1 MAIYIYYIID
11 NDKLDS
17 SNKISIHNCCHAPKM
32 ASDKE
37 EAVQLMYLSKNIM
50 NRPYNTV
57 LLLRKFVINQ
67 RRNEVKYINDLQATS
82 YMIFNTILKLAHSSI
97 ENKTITVLVVR
108 SDH

>member
-1 MAIYIYYIID
+1 
-11 NDKLDS
+11 
-17 SNKISIHNCCHAPKM
+17 M

-57 LLLRKFVINQ
+57 DLLLLRKFVINQ

-82 YMIFNTILKLAHSSI
+82 YIIFNTISKLTHSSI

>member
-1 MAIYIYYIID
+1 MRPKWPAIKRKRFSLCIYRRMS
-11 NDKLDS
+11 L
-17 SNKISIHNCCHAPKM
+17 H
-32 ASDKE
+32 
-37 EAVQLMYLSKNIM
+37 
-50 NRPYNTV
+50 NTV

-82 YMIFNTILKLAHSSI
+82 YIIFNTISKLTHSSI